1 MMDFLAKAL
10 IIGLTEQAPLIL
22 AAIGMALIYF
32 LSKVINVAFAETITL
47 GAYFG
52 MWFNTTFGVNF
63 YASMIAAAILAGL
76 LSVATYL
83 LVFRPA
89 HLRNVGM
96 VEVIII
102 SLGLSVF
109 LRHALQFVF
118 GYSARFYDVPPAE
131 RVTVLGVGVT
141 TFQITAVA
149 LVIALALGLYFFIQ
163 RTNYGQQVRA
173 LASDESL
180 AKVSGINPLVVTLM
194 IWFIAGMAGGLAG
207 AFWGVAANVQP
218 DLGWNRFLLILLVVL
233 VGGAWGIRGVIIAGL
248 GTGVLLSGL
257 KLEIPPL
264 RAEILLLVVFI
275 VILKL
280 RGDRSSE
287 TAKV

>member
-10 IIGLTEQAPLIL
+10 VIGLTEQAPLIL
-22 AAIGMALIYF
+22 AAMGMALIYY

-52 MWFNTTFGVNF
+52 VWFNTTFGLSF
-63 YASMIAAAILAGL
+63 YVSLVIAAILAGS
-76 LSVATYL
+76 LSIVTYL

-89 HLRNVGM
+89 RLRNVGM

-109 LRHALQFVF
+109 LRHGLQFVF
-118 GYSARFYDVPPAE
+118 GYTARFYDVPPAK
-131 RVTVLGVGVT
+131 RVSVLGVGVT
-141 TFQITAVA
+141 TFQITAVS

-163 RTNYGQQVRA
+163 RTNYGQQIRA

-180 AKVSGINPLVVTLM
+180 AKISGINPLVVTLM

-207 AFWGVAANVQP
+207 TFWGVAANVQP
-218 DLGWNRFLLILLVVL
+218 DLGWDRFLLILLVVL
-233 VGGAWGIRGVIIAGL
+233 VGGGWGIRGVIIAGL

-257 KLEIPPL
+257 KLQIPPL

-280 RGDRSSE
+280 RGTRFRE
-287 TAKV
+287 TARV

>member
-1 MMDFLAKAL
+1 MIDFLSKAL
-10 IIGLTEQAPLIL
+10 VIGLSDQAPLVL
-22 AAIGMALIYF
+22 AAIGLALIYY

-52 MWFNTTFGVNF
+52 MWFNTTFGLNF
-63 YASMIAAAILAGL
+63 YASLVLAGILAGL

-83 LVFRPA
+83 VVFRPA
-89 HLRNVGM
+89 SIRKVGT

-102 SLGLSVF
+102 SFGLSVF

-118 GYSARFYDVPPAE
+118 GYEARFFDVPTPTYTE
-131 RVTVLGVGVT
+131 VLDVGVT

-149 LVIALALGLYFFIQ
+149 LVIAAALGLYFFVQ
-163 RTNYGQQVRA
+163 KTNYGQQIRA

-180 AKVSGINPLVVTLM
+180 AQVSGINPLVVTLM
-194 IWFIAGMAGGLAG
+194 IWFIAGTAGGLAG
-207 AFWGVAANVQP
+207 TFWGVSAAARP
-218 DLGWNRFLLILLVVL
+218 DLGWQRFLLVLLVVL
-233 VGGAWGIRGVIIAGL
+233 VGGSWGIRGVIIAGL

-264 RAEILLLVVFI
+264 RAEIALLVVFI

-280 RGDRSSE
+280 RGDRSDQ
-287 TAKV
+287 AARV

>member
-1 MMDFLAKAL
+1 MDFVAKAV
-10 IIGLTEQAPLIL
+10 IIGLTDQAPLIL
-22 AAIGMALIYF
+22 AAIGMALIYQ
-32 LSKVINVAFAETITL
+32 LSNVINVAYAETITL
-47 GAYFG
+47 GAYFA
-52 MWFNTTFGVNF
+52 MWFNTTFGLNF
-63 YASMIAAAILAGL
+63 YASLVLAGILGGL

-89 HLRNVGM
+89 HLRNVGT

-118 GYSARFYDVPPAE
+118 GYDTRFFDVASAD
-131 RVTVLGVGVT
+131 RVSVLGVGVT
-141 TFQITAVA
+141 TFQITAVV

-163 RTNYGQQVRA
+163 RTNYGQQIRA

-180 AKVSGINPLVVTLM
+180 AKVSGINPLLVTVM
-194 IWFIAGMAGGLAG
+194 IWFIAGVAGGLAG
-207 AFWGVAANVQP
+207 AFWGFGAAAKP
-218 DLGWNRFLLILLVVL
+218 DLGWDRFLLILLVVL
-233 VGGAWGIRGVIIAGL
+233 VGGVWGLRGVIIAGL
-248 GTGVLLSGL
+248 GTGVLLSGM
-257 KLEIPPL
+257 KLEIAPL
-264 RAEILLLVVFI
+264 RAEIFLLIVFI

-280 RGDRSSE
+280 RGNRFRE

>member
-1 MMDFLAKAL
+1 MDFLAKSI

-22 AAIGMALIYF
+22 AAVGMALIHQ
-32 LSKVINVAFAETITL
+32 LSKVINVAYAETITL
-47 GAYFG
+47 GAYFA
-52 MWFNTTFGVNF
+52 MWFNTTFSLNF
-63 YASMIAAAILAGL
+63 YASLVLAAILAGF

-118 GYSARFYDVPPAE
+118 GYDTRFYDVPAAE
-131 RVTVLGVGVT
+131 RVSVLGVGVT

-163 RTNYGQQVRA
+163 KTNYGQQIRA
-173 LASDESL
+173 LASDEDL
-180 AKVSGINPLVVTLM
+180 AKVSGINPLLVTVM
-194 IWFIAGMAGGLAG
+194 IWFVAGVAGGLAG
-207 AFWGVAANVQP
+207 AFWGVGSAAKP
-218 DLGWNRFLLILLVVL
+218 GLGWDRFLLILLVVL
-233 VGGAWGIRGVIIAGL
+233 VGGAWGLKGVIIAGL
-248 GTGVLLSGL
+248 GTGVLLSGM
-257 KLEIPPL
+257 KLEIAPL
-264 RAEILLLVVFI
+264 RAEIFLLVAFI
-275 VILKL
+275 VTLKL
-280 RGDRSSE
+280 RGNRFRES
-287 TAKV
+287 AKV

>member
-1 MMDFLAKAL
+1 MDFLAKSI
-10 IIGLTEQAPLIL
+10 IIGLTDQAPLIL
-22 AAIGMALIYF
+22 AAIGMALIYQ
-32 LSKVINVAFAETITL
+32 LSKVINVAYAETITL

-52 MWFNTTFGVNF
+52 MWFNTTYGLNF
-63 YASMIAAAILAGL
+63 YASLILAAVLAGF

-109 LRHALQFVF
+109 LRHGLQFVF
-118 GYSARFYDVPPAE
+118 GYSARFYDVSSPNYGS
-131 RVTVLGVGVT
+131 VLGVGVT
-141 TFQITAVA
+141 TFQITAVL
-149 LVIALALGLYFFIQ
+149 LVIVLALGLYFFIQ
-163 RTNYGQQVRA
+163 KTDYGQQIRA

-180 AKVSGINPLVVTLM
+180 AMVSGINPLLVTMM

-207 AFWGVAANVQP
+207 AFWGVGASAKP
-218 DLGWNRFLLILLVVL
+218 GLGWDRFLLIFLVVL
-233 VGGAWGIRGVIIAGL
+233 VGGAWGIRGVIITGL

-264 RAEILLLVVFI
+264 RAEILLLVAFI

-280 RGDRSSE
+280 RGDRSSKP
-287 TAKV
+287 AKV